1 MKVALTLLVIGVL
14 LLHQDTWNWTNKNL
28 VFGFL
33 PAGLAYH
40 AFFSLLAAATMAVLV
55 HFLWPAHL
63 EDEESLR
70 PATSPHT
77 ESAAATA
84 GGGDEAR

>member
-1 MKVALTLLVIGVL
+1 MKIALTVLVIIVL
-14 LLHQDTWNWTNKNL
+14 LLHQDTWNWTNKTL

-33 PAGLAYH
+33 PVGLAYH

-63 EDEESLR
+63 EDDETTF
-70 PATSPHT
+70 A
-77 ESAAATA
+77 AAATA